1 MNSSRKLFMLLIRSP
16 LKERRV
22 KGLPS
27 EMSSCEVNTLKI
39 NNKVEQDF
47 NSVLKGFRNYY
58 LPSVENLV
66 KILPKSPNEWKFN
79 Q

>member
-58 LPSVENLV
+58 SILAENLV
-66 KILPKSPNEWKFN
+66 KMLSKPTNK
-79 Q
+79 